1 MGAFVFQGL
10 PVLPVGVSMN
20 TQAVEHDEVAFLDLS
35 VTVVCTMINGVAWS
49 LNSVTV
55 VSTLSR
61 HMNFVQFRYW
71 WDWVEA
77 VPFIENIEVSVSQ
90 GVICTGK
97 LWDHADLS
105 EYMYTHVMKS
115 TIQGEGVPLY
125 VGLGRS
131 GRENKEI

>member
-1 MGAFVFQGL
+1 
-10 PVLPVGVSMN
+10 
-20 TQAVEHDEVAFLDLS
+20 
-35 VTVVCTMINGVAWS
+35 MINSVAWS
-49 LNSVTV
+49 LNW
-55 VSTLSR
+55 
-61 HMNFVQFRYW
+61 YW

-105 EYMYTHVMKS
+105 EYMYTHVIVKS
-115 TIQGEGVPLY
+115 TINSGEGVPLY

-131 GRENKEI
+131 GRENKDM